1 MGLSTV
7 TPRAFNSTGS
17 QSICRAN
24 APNDD
29 VLIESQFLTQC
40 NMEYINGTGET
51 FVRGT
56 LNKLPTTSVASS
68 IENQDIFNLESDVD
82 AISDISLSISL
93 DFATQTDSTLWNGI
107 MAANAGANAH
117 PVVSTVTK
125 DFLLSMINRIE
136 IRVGGLTIQTILPE
150 EIFMRNLTEQVTTS
164 LDDWLSNCV
173 TGDNKDSFNPQ
184 PSGIVIGSSTRVQ
197 GKFNANEIRLLSTVN
212 RGNNIIIVR
221 DGTRLTWSLS
231 LPFTGRSNNM
241 RNCFLQAGAVS
252 NSISISVF
260 YNSAFPSAQT
270 GSKQFAADTT
280 ASLTTGRGVYSLI
293 RDFNFA
299 WDTNNSIP
307 ATELPGKTFANTYRS
322 WLTVKNHTFTDT
334 ESNFVQQNIINRIIT
349 ASQSVS
355 REIELGETSNPM
367 NTPRTGISL
376 FAHTNTIKHGIYTDL
391 HLPDWSDTVVL
402 SPVKYTNRETIP
414 ITVDLSNFDLIAS
427 HLLIG
432 AFASVHN
439 TDGSLSVPPLELTW
453 KASNYNGTSWDP
465 FIDYSDFTATTADPT
480 HITPIASC
488 ESLSF
493 TGYSLGSKS
502 KCITSSGSS
511 IRGILD
517 NWLDSVE
524 VRIGNDTTGRLP
536 ASSLLKTGEQFGLT
550 SAGGAPIFVVPLAD
564 KPFSTAGIP
573 MARVGTKQVILHVD
587 RRYLVERGP
596 FTQINGSYDNPW
608 DSQAQPTGFDT
619 GTVHSWSPITKVS
632 VVGVGTR
639 VQTTVGGTT
648 SFAS

>member
-24 APNDD
+24 APNDE

-68 IENQDIFNLESDVD
+68 LENQDIFNLESDID

-93 DFATQTDSTLWNGI
+93 DFATQTDSTVWNDI
-107 MAANAGANAH
+107 MTDSTGDH

-136 IRVGGLTIQTILPE
+136 FRVGGLTIQTILPE
-150 EIFMRNLTEQVTTS
+150 EIFMRNLSEQVTTS
-164 LDDWLSNCV
+164 LDDWLSNGV

-184 PSGIVIGSSTRVQ
+184 PLGVGIAAANSVQ
-197 GKFNANEIRLLSTVN
+197 SKFNANEIRLLSTVN
-212 RGNNIIIVR
+212 RGNNIIIIR

-252 NSISISVF
+252 NSISISVY

-270 GSKQFAADTT
+270 GSKQFANNATT

-299 WDTNNSIP
+299 WDTSGGSIP
-307 ATELPGKTFANTYRS
+307 TTELPGKTFANTYRS

-355 REIELGETSNPM
+355 REIEIGETSNPM

-376 FAHTNTIKHGIYTDL
+376 FAHTTSYKHGIYTDL
-391 HLPDWSDTVVL
+391 HVPDWSGTVL
-402 SPVKYTNRETIP
+402 DPVKYTNRETIP

-453 KASNYNGTSWDP
+453 QASGQTGTSWDP
-465 FIDYSDFTATTADPT
+465 FIDYAAFDATSATAADLTA
-480 HITPIASC
+480 IASC

-596 FTQINGSYDNPW
+596 FTQVSGSYDNPW
-608 DSQAQPTGFDT
+608 DSQSQPTGFAT
-619 GTVHSWSPITKVS
+619 GTVFSWSPITKVS

-639 VQTTVGGTT
+639 VQTTVGGST